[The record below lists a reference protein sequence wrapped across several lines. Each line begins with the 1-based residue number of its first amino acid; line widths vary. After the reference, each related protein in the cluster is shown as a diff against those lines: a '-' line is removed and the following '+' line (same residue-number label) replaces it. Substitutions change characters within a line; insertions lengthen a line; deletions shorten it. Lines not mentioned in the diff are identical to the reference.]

1 MSEQIDTSK
10 MTGEQYLNEYADR
23 LNKHDGAAAMLGMG
37 PDELLAVEVMAHQL
51 YLQGKYEEAAQ
62 MLNGVVT
69 MESKRYYPFLLLGD
83 IAQKTGEEVQALQCF
98 AAADALQ
105 PNNPNVLT
113 KLGEAFLRT
122 GQVGRAVEAL
132 SRVLAMNLPDEDEN
146 RRRALVLSKIA
157 ARGAV

>member
-1 MSEQIDTSK
+1 MSGQVNTES
-10 MTGEQYLNEYADR
+10 MTGEQYLTEYAER
-23 LNKHDGAAAMLGMG
+23 LDKHEGAAEMVGMG
-37 PDELLAVEVMAHQL
+37 EDELLAVEVLAHQL
-51 YLQGKYEEAAQ
+51 YLQGKYEEATN
-62 MLNGVVT
+62 MLGGIVT

-83 IAQKTGEEVQALQCF
+83 IAQKTGEEVEALQCF

-122 GQVGRAVEAL
+122 GQVARGVEAL
-132 SRVLAMNLPDEDEN
+132 SRVLAMNLPEEDDN

-157 ARGAV
+157 ARGAA

>member
-1 MSEQIDTSK
+1 MVDQDMQIATEIATSDSI
-10 MTGEQYLNEYADR
+10 ASFV
-23 LNKHDGAAAMLGMG
+23 GMG
-37 PDELLAVEVMAHQL
+37 EDELLAVEVMAHQL
-51 YLQGKYEEAAQ
+51 YLQGKYEQATE
-62 MLNGVVT
+62 MVSGIVT
-69 MESKRYYPFLLLGD
+69 MESKRYFPFLLLGD

-122 GQVGRAVEAL
+122 GQVQRAVEAL
-132 SRVLAMNLPDEDEN
+132 SRVLAMNLPEEDDN

-157 ARGAV
+157 ARGA

>member
-1 MSEQIDTSK
+1 MSEQVDTSK
-10 MTGEQYLNEYADR
+10 MTGEEYITEYAER
-23 LNKHDGAAAMLGMG
+23 LNNHEGAAAMIGMG
-37 PDELLAVEVMAHQL
+37 EDELLAVEMLAHQL
-51 YLQGKYEEAAQ
+51 YLQGKYEQAAE
-62 MLNGVVT
+62 MVGGIVT
-69 MESKRYYPFLLLGD
+69 MESKRYFPFLLLGD

-122 GQVGRAVEAL
+122 GQVQRAVEAL
-132 SRVLAMNLPDEDEN
+132 SRVLAMNLPEEDDN

-157 ARGAV
+157 ARGA

>member
-1 MSEQIDTSK
+1 MVSGI
-10 MTGEQYLNEYADR
+10 
-23 LNKHDGAAAMLGMG
+23 
-37 PDELLAVEVMAHQL
+37 
-51 YLQGKYEEAAQ
+51 
-62 MLNGVVT
+62 VT
-69 MESKRYYPFLLLGD
+69 MESKRYFPFLLLGD

-122 GQVGRAVEAL
+122 GQVQRAVEAL
-132 SRVLAMNLPDEDEN
+132 SRVLAMNLPEEDDN

-157 ARGAV
+157 ARGA